1 MKASIAAAVLG
12 LALSTAAVSP
22 SFAHTQPMM
31 ESMGGP
37 CPMMHMMGQGMMG
50 QGMMGQGM
58 MDQGMMDQGM
68 MNQGAMAW
76 HPNMDALAIG
86 RLAYLEAELGI
97 TDSQMVAWDRYAEA
111 VKGNMATMQGMHQ
124 NMMMTMGDGTMID
137 RLDARI
143 GGMEAMVEA
152 MKAMKPAAE
161 ELYAVLDD
169 DQRQK
174 ADILIGMSCG
184 AM

>member
-22 SFAHTQPMM
+22 SFAHTQTMM
-31 ESMGGP
+31 EPMGGP
-37 CPMMHMMGQGMMG
+37 CPMMDMMDQGMMGQGTMGQGMMG
-50 QGMMGQGM
+50 QGTMGQGM
-58 MDQGMMDQGM
+58 MSQGT
-68 MNQGAMAW
+68 MAW

-97 TDSQMVAWDRYAEA
+97 TDSQMMAWNRYAEA
-111 VKGNMATMQGMHQ
+111 VKGNMVTMQGMHQ
-124 NMMMTMGDGTMID
+124 NMMMAMHDGTMID

-161 ELYAVLDD
+161 ELYAVLSD
-169 DQRQK
+169 DQK
-174 ADILIGMSCG
+174 TIADILIGMSCG